1 MPFTIDG
8 ISALYSDCL
17 SIDNPILNFTFYR
30 SMAEEKRSLSPDILI
45 KILKEKG
52 VEIPAEHAE
61 KVINFLYLIADIV
74 VNNTLEQ

>member
-1 MPFTIDG
+1 
-8 ISALYSDCL
+8 
-17 SIDNPILNFTFYR
+17 
-30 SMAEEKRSLSPDILI
+30 MAEEKRSLSPDKLI

-52 VEIPAEHAE
+52 VEIPPEHAE

>member
-1 MPFTIDG
+1 MPSNIHG
-8 ISALYSDCL
+8 ISAPYSDCL
-17 SIDNPILNFTFYR
+17 YSRNPILNFTFFR
-30 SMAEEKRSLSPDILI
+30 SMAEEKRSLSPDKLI

-52 VEIPAEHAE
+52 VEIPPEHAE